1 LLNDARLIAENL
13 RAQLQLYRMQTSKGV
28 VGVTVSFGVAEFT
41 VSSASLPDAERETFT
56 IDKLIDHADQALYA
70 AKNAGRNRVR
80 LYPDDVK
87 K

>member
-1 LLNDARLIAENL
+1 
-13 RAQLQLYRMQTSKGV
+13 MPTSKGV

-41 VSSASLPDAERETFT
+41 VSSASLRTAERETFT

-70 AKNAGRNRVR
+70 AKNDGRNRTCV
-80 LYPDDVK
+80 YPDDVK